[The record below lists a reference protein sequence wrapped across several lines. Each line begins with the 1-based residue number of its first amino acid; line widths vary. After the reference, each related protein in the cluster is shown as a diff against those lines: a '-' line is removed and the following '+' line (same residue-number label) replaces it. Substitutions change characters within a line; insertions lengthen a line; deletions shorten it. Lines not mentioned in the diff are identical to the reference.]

1 MLLWASWCIIR
12 KTLSGLKREIDQQW
26 SDLMNQHSW
35 NERILCDPAVHHGEP
50 CIRGTRIAVSVIVA
64 SLADTSIEGLLGQY
78 SQLTREDIQA
88 ALYYAADAARSSLV
102 A

>member
-1 MLLWASWCIIR
+1 MITRSRSEFQLEMGL
-12 KTLSGLKREIDQQW
+12 TLED
-26 SDLMNQHSW
+26 
-35 NERILCDPAVHHGEP
+35 
-50 CIRGTRIAVSVIVA
+50 
-64 SLADTSIEGLLGQY
+64 LLGQY